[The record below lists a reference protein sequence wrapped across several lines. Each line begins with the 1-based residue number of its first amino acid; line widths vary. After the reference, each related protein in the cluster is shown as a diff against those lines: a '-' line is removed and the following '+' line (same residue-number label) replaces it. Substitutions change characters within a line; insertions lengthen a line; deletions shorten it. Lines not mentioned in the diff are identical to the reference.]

1 MVFSRRT
8 ASAFVSRLQSTCS
21 LQRLSRR
28 AGFFLIW
35 SAALAFAFGIS
46 SAAQAQQ
53 LQVLQNHV
61 RAAVSGH
68 QAVLVGAMPPDQKM
82 QASIVLPLR
91 NSAALTSLLG
101 RLYDPTSPDYRH
113 FLTVAQFTDQFG
125 PTNDDFQAVVAF
137 AQANGLTVAQ
147 LPANRLVVPVSGTVA
162 QISAAFNVKMNLYQ
176 HPTEKRTFF
185 SPDREPSL
193 NLSVKVAHISGLDN
207 YSVPRPMSAQLP
219 NGKQA
224 AAVTGSGPGG
234 SYLGSDMRAAYYG
247 GTTLNGT
254 GQAVGLLEFEGYL
267 LSDVNLTF
275 SNAGQTP
282 NVPINNV
289 LIDGATG
296 APVSGDPDAEAEVV
310 LDIVQAIGMAPAL
323 SQVRVYIS
331 DGVED
336 ADILNSMASEN
347 LAKQISCSWGWQPAS
362 LTADDVF
369 FQEMAAQGQSFFTAS
384 GDSGAFDAAISP
396 YFYPGEDQYVTAV
409 GGTHLTTSGAAG
421 SWVSETVWNSGGD
434 GSGGG
439 ISPDNISIPSW
450 QVGLATTAN
459 GGSTTLRNVP
469 DVAMEGDFD
478 NYNCS
483 FGVCDGGWAGTS
495 FASPRW
501 AGFMALVN
509 QQAVESG
516 NAPSGGLG
524 FINPAIYRIA
534 QGTGTVTSSA
544 TDFHDITVGNNQ
556 TEGQPVW
563 FNATVGY
570 DLTTGWGSANG
581 QQLINDLAGPQV
593 PGFWLDSSQSSILIN
608 PGSTATTTV
617 SITGAD
623 GFTGSVNLAVSSGL
637 PTGVTASFS
646 PNPVTTGS
654 SLLTLTASS
663 SAPFANQAI
672 TITGTSG
679 TLTASTNA
687 MVSVHAPGFTLVA
700 LPATLGIAQG
710 SSSTSTIS
718 VLPLYGFTGSVNLS
732 IAGLPAGVTA
742 SFSPVTTTGTST
754 LTVTVSSTA
763 TPGSSN
769 LTITGTSGTV
779 TANASL
785 PLTIHAPSFSLSG
798 TGPVTV
804 GQGFTGASTIYVTDQ
819 YGFTGNVNLAVS
831 GLPNG
836 VTAAFSPNP
845 ATGISVL
852 TFTAS
857 SSASIGQSVVTVT
870 GTSGALSAT
879 TTISLGVYA
888 PSFTLSAGG
897 SASVGQGSS
906 VSSNVFVTSQNGF
919 NGNVTLSVSGLPSG
933 VTALWSPNPTTS
945 NSTLT
950 LAASS
955 SVKVGQY
962 SLTITG
968 VSGSLKAT
976 TPLTLSVYA
985 PTFTLSSYYGVSLG
999 QGTTGTASVSVVPQ
1013 YGFTGSVNL
1022 AVTGLPS
1029 GVTAAFSPNPTTG
1042 TSTLT
1047 LTASSTA
1054 AVGQYTLTITGTSG
1068 TQTATTKVALGVFV
1082 PTFTLANYGGIS
1094 VGQGSTSSTGIYVST
1109 QYGFTGNVNL
1119 AVAGLPSGVTA
1130 SFSPNPTAGYSQLTL
1145 TTSST
1150 AAVGQYNLT
1159 VTGTSG
1165 TQTASTTV
1173 SLGVYAPTFT
1183 LYSSGSVTVGQG
1195 TSTSAYANVSP
1206 QYGFTGS
1213 VTMSI
1218 AGLPSGVTAS
1228 FSPNPTT
1235 GNSQLTF
1242 TASSAAVIGQ
1252 YPLTITGV
1260 SGGLTATA
1268 SLTLGVY
1275 APTFTLSGPYSI
1287 TAGQGSSV
1295 SSYVYV
1301 GSQYGF
1307 TGGVNLSVSG
1317 LPSGV
1322 TASFSPNPTNSNST
1336 LNLNIGASAP
1346 VGTSTVT
1353 ITGTSGG
1360 QTVTTTF
1367 QLNIAVPS
1375 FTLFASVGTLS
1386 LNQGAST
1393 TGSVSIYSQNGFSGN
1408 VTLSASGLPSGVTAS
1423 FSPNPT
1429 TGTSI
1434 LTLSASSTATPGQVT
1449 VTINGVSGSA
1459 TSSTSFPLTINSAG
1473 FNIAAAP
1480 GEIFL
1485 VPGGTE
1491 TSLVTAQSLNGF
1503 SGNVNYVVSGL
1514 PSGVTATF
1522 SPNPSSGS
1530 STLTLTAA
1538 ATATPTTGTATIT
1551 GTSGALMAMVPLP
1564 VTVRSPQT
1572 ATATTLTLSSG
1583 SSPVA
1588 PNTKVTATATVT
1600 VGSTPVTTGQVN
1612 FCNTTATLCDAIH
1625 LLGTAQ
1631 LTSAGTAVLQFI
1643 PGAGS
1648 HSYKAVFAGT
1658 NSNAP
1663 SASAASSVAATAS
1676 SATTIAQSGSAGN
1689 YTLTGTVTGNGAVAP
1704 TGKVSFID
1712 TSSTVTLGSA
1722 TLSSGTPSFSLNPL
1736 QPPIAVG
1743 TGPQSVVTGDFN
1755 GDGIPDLA
1763 VVNAYASTITVLLGN
1778 GDGTFT
1784 STPLL
1789 ATGISPRS
1797 IVVGDFNRDGHID
1810 LAVTVLNSNSINSS
1824 VNVFLGNGDGTFTPS
1839 SLSPLAGQDAGTM
1852 LVGDYNG
1859 DGLLDLAVVNG
1870 EAPGLTVLLGNGD
1883 GTFTP
1888 STLSPQLGFAP
1899 SAIAQGDFNGDGILD
1914 LAVAN
1919 FYNNNV
1925 TILLGAGD
1933 GTFGQIGT
1941 VTTGGYSNS
1950 IAVGDLNGDGKLDL
1964 AISNEYNG
1972 TVTILLGKGDG
1983 TFTAAAS
1990 PSLSGGELSAIA
2002 IADLNADGNADL
2014 IVANFSSSITVLRGN
2029 GDSTFA
2035 AGINATVGSGAQS
2048 LAVGDWNRDGIP
2060 DVVTA
2065 NTNDNTLTVVTS
2077 VLTQKA
2083 TASASG
2089 ISPVGQGSQNVD
2101 ASYAGD
2107 SVYAASASS
2116 PTTLTAK
2123 SGAPPVTLSLSPTS
2137 ITTAQA
2143 LTVTIAVSGSPVP
2156 TGSVK
2161 LTSGSYA
2168 SAATP
2173 LSGGSATIV
2182 IPAGTLPVGTDA
2194 LSATYTPDT
2203 PSALIYTSATGSGSV
2218 TVNVT
2223 VGTTTSF
2230 VLSNGNLTFTATVA
2244 PVAGSGIPTGS
2255 VGFYSGQTLLG
2266 TGTLSSG
2273 VASYTATSFPTGN
2286 ASLSAQYSGDP
2297 NFTQSTSASIPVL
2310 NATLASSSL
2319 TVASAGSV
2327 SDVLTF
2333 AVAPGYSGTLQL
2345 TCTGLPQNATCT
2357 FAPSSVSFTGSTNT
2371 AKSTL
2376 TIQTGTTASLSLP
2389 SSPFG
2394 NSRATTWAA
2403 MLGLPSLL
2411 ALALASRRRKLR
2423 IALRTMA
2430 LLLLLGAAANSLT
2443 GCAGGGSGSS
2453 GGGGGGSTTTPAG
2466 TYTVQVVASGASG
2479 LSQSTSL
2486 SVTVQ

>member
-21 LQRLSRR
+21 LRRWSRR
-28 AGFFLIW
+28 ASFFLIW
-35 SAALAFAFGIS
+35 CAALAFALGIS

-61 RAAVSGH
+61 RAAVSDH
-68 QAVLVGAMPPDQKM
+68 QAALAGAMPPDQKM

-125 PTNDDFQAVVAF
+125 PTNEDFQAVVAF
-137 AQANGLTVAQ
+137 AQANGLTVTQ
-147 LPANRLVVPVSGTVA
+147 LPANRLVVPVAGTVA
-162 QISAAFNVKMNLYQ
+162 QISAAFNVQMNLYQ
-176 HPTEKRTFF
+176 DPTANRTFF

-207 YSVPRPMSAQLP
+207 YSVPRPMSVHSP

-275 SNAGQTP
+275 SNAGQTYA
-282 NVPINNV
+282 VPINNV
-289 LIDGATG
+289 LVDGATG
-296 APVSGDPDAEAEVV
+296 APVSGDPNAEAEVV
-310 LDIVQAIGMAPAL
+310 LDIVQAIGMAPGL
-323 SQVRVYIS
+323 SQVRVYVS

-336 ADILNSMASEN
+336 ADILNSMVSEN
-347 LAKQISCSWGWQPAS
+347 LAKQISCSWGWMPADP
-362 LTADDVF
+362 TVDDVF

-483 FGVCDGGWAGTS
+483 FGVCQGGWAGTS

-524 FINPAIYRIA
+524 FINPAVYRIA
-534 QGTGTVTSSA
+534 QGASTSS
-544 TDFHDITVGNNQ
+544 DFHDITVGNNE
-556 TEGQPVW
+556 TNNQPLW
-563 FNATVGY
+563 FNAEVGY

-581 QQLINDLAGPQV
+581 QSLINDLAGPQV

-646 PNPVTTGS
+646 PNPATTGS
-654 SLLTLTASS
+654 SVLTLTASS

-679 TLTASTNA
+679 TLTASTNTT
-687 MVSVHAPGFTLVA
+687 VSVHAAGFTLAA

-742 SFSPVTTTGTST
+742 SFSPTSTTGTST

-836 VTAAFSPNP
+836 VTASFSPNP

-888 PSFTLSAGG
+888 PSFTLNAGG
-897 SASVGQGSS
+897 SVSVGQGSS
-906 VSSNVFVTSQNGF
+906 VASNVFVTPQNGF
-919 NGNVTLSVSGLPSG
+919 TGSVTLSVSGLPSG
-933 VTALWSPNPTTS
+933 VTALWSPNPTTGTS
-945 NSTLT
+945 ALT
-950 LAASS
+950 LSASS

-1042 TSTLT
+1042 TSQLT

-1068 TQTATTKVALGVFV
+1068 TQTATTTLALGVFV
-1082 PTFTLANYGGIS
+1082 PTFTLTNYGGIS
-1094 VGQGSTSSTGIYVST
+1094 VGQGSMSSTGIYVST

-1119 AVAGLPSGVTA
+1119 AVSGLPSGVTA
-1130 SFSPNPTAGYSQLTL
+1130 SFSPNPTAGYSQLIL
-1145 TTSST
+1145 TANST
-1150 AAVGQYNLT
+1150 TAVGQYNLT

-1165 TQTASTTV
+1165 TQTASTTL
-1173 SLGVYAPTFT
+1173 SLGVYAPAFT
-1183 LYSSGSVTVGQG
+1183 LYSAGSVTVGQG
-1195 TSTSAYANVSP
+1195 TSTSTYANISP

-1213 VTMSI
+1213 VTMSV

-1235 GNSQLTF
+1235 GNSQLTL

-1260 SGGLTATA
+1260 SGGLTAST

-1275 APTFTLSGPYSI
+1275 APTFTLSAYNV
-1287 TAGQGSSV
+1287 TAGQGTST

-1301 GSQYGF
+1301 YSQYGF
-1307 TGGVNLSVSG
+1307 TGGVNLSVAG

-1322 TASFSPNPTNSNST
+1322 TGSFSPNPTNSSST
-1336 LNLNIGASAP
+1336 LNLNVGASAP

-1353 ITGTSGG
+1353 VTGTSGS

-1367 QLNIAVPS
+1367 LLSIAVPS
-1375 FTLFASVGTLS
+1375 FTLSSVGTLS

-1393 TGSVSIYSQNGFSGN
+1393 TGNVFLYAQNGFSGS
-1408 VTLSASGLPSGVTAS
+1408 VTLSASGLPSGVTVS

-1429 TGTSI
+1429 TGNST
-1434 LTLSASSTATPGQVT
+1434 LTLSASSTATPGLVT
-1449 VTINGVSGSA
+1449 VTINGVSGA
-1459 TSSTSFPLTINSAG
+1459 TTASTSFSLTINSAG

-1522 SPNPSSGS
+1522 SPNPSSVS

-1551 GTSGALMAMVPLP
+1551 GTSGALMATVPLP

-1676 SATTIAQSGSAGN
+1676 SSTTIAQSGSVGN
-1689 YTLTGTVTGNGAVAP
+1689 YTLTGTVTGNGTVVP

-1784 STPLL
+1784 SMPLL

-1839 SLSPLAGQDAGTM
+1839 SLSPLAGQEAGTI

-2083 TASASG
+2083 TASVSG

-2107 SVYAASASS
+2107 SVYAASASN

-2168 SAATP
+2168 SAVTP
-2173 LSGGSATIV
+2173 LNAGVATIV
-2182 IPAGTLPVGTDA
+2182 VPAGTLPVGTDA
-2194 LSATYTPDT
+2194 LSASYTPDT
-2203 PSALIYTSATGSGSV
+2203 TSTGIYTSATGSGSV
-2218 TVNVT
+2218 TVTQNES

-2244 PVAGSGIPTGS
+2244 TVAPVSGSGVPTGS

-2266 TGTLSSG
+2266 TGTLSNG

-2319 TVASAGSV
+2319 TVASSGSATAK
-2327 SDVLTF
+2327 LTL

-2345 TCTGLPQNATCT
+2345 SCTGLPQNATCS
-2357 FAPSSVSFTGSTNT
+2357 FAPSSVPFTGTTNSAT
-2371 AKSTL
+2371 STL

-2466 TYTVQVVASGASG
+2466 TYTVQVVTTGASG